1 MISSELPEILRMSH
15 RIVVMSEGRVTGT
28 LDADEA
34 TQESVMHYATLR
46 PDENPEDAAE
56 LGLAALRDGR
66 DETTVTAIAKSTGV
80 EAVSTGLR
88 DRLQQFLAFASLI
101 AIFLFFSIASS
112 SFLNYSNVTSILFS
126 TVVIG
131 LLALG
136 TTFVIITGGIDLSIG
151 TGMTLCAVISGVL
164 IVNSRR
170 ARAGRRAS
178 APCSS
183 AA

>member
-28 LDADEA
+28 LDAGEA
-34 TQESVMHYATLR
+34 TQETRH
-46 PDENPEDAAE
+46 
-56 LGLAALRDGR
+56 ALRDAAAGR
-66 DETTVTAIAKSTGV
+66 EPRGRRRARARCRRRAERGRRHDGVDRSRASAPV

-112 SFLNYSNVTSILFS
+112 SFLNYGNVTAILFS

-131 LLALG
+131 RWRSA
-136 TTFVIITGGIDLSIG
+136 
-151 TGMTLCAVISGVL
+151 
-164 IVNSRR
+164 RR
-170 ARAGRRAS
+170 S
-178 APCSS
+178 
-183 AA
+183 